1 MYKDR
6 NHVSDFFDVCVA
18 QHRAGKK
25 QKLPSLPM
33 LSISVCHVLIAMT
46 LTKAKARRMSAHQA
60 AAL

>member
-1 MYKDR
+1 MCKDKK
-6 NHVSDFFDVCVA
+6 HDSDFFGVLVA
-18 QHRAGKK
+18 QQLAGKK